1 MKVLILNPFTKITGN
16 VVRDLIYGCWCKG
29 KRIGGTKFPP
39 LNLVYVATV
48 LKEHACRV
56 ELLDAGIN
64 RKVFDDLK
72 KRIKQYRVVIMTT
85 SMMTFNE
92 DAAIL
97 ADLKKKNNNLI
108 TIIFGSHPTFMPKYC
123 LSKDSIDIIVRREP
137 EFIIKELIEK
147 IEKGGEG
154 WKNVKGIGYC
164 QEEKIVLNDFYP
176 FMDNLDDLP
185 FPDRTMLPAEVD
197 YFNPVV
203 KRIPYTT
210 MITSRGCSGKCMFC
224 TVPSFYGNKIRC
236 RSVENVM
243 EELRIIQRQGYKE
256 VFFRDETFTFYKKR
270 NKRICEKMIEE
281 NMNLTWVCN
290 ARVGTVDKEIMML
303 MKKAGCHMIK
313 LGVESGVQTILDT
326 IEKGIDLEMTRKTFK
341 WAHEV
346 GIDIHAHLMLGSPG
360 ETKETVRQTI
370 DFVKK
375 VEPATVT
382 FGICTPYPGTKLFR
396 QVAENYPEIE
406 DGSSCDLNKI
416 HTKAFFNE
424 TFTSLTKKELE
435 ISVHKAYRSF
445 YLRPSYLLG
454 WLRRISSLNE
464 LKRVILAGVKIV
476 EFSLR
481 ND

>member
-16 VVRDLIYGCWCKG
+16 VVRDLIYGCWCQG

-48 LKEHACRV
+48 LKENACRV
-56 ELLDAGIN
+56 ELLDAAAN

-72 KRIKQYRVVIMTT
+72 RRINEYKVVIMTT

-92 DAAIL
+92 DVSIL

-108 TIIFGSHPTFMPKYC
+108 TMIFGSHPTFMPKYC
-123 LSKDSIDIIVRREP
+123 LSKDPIDIIVRREP
-137 EFIIKELIEK
+137 EFIIRDVIER
-147 IEKGGEG
+147 IEKGGED
-154 WKNVKGIGYC
+154 WKKIKGIGYR
-164 QEEKIVLNDFYP
+164 ENGEIFINDFYP
-176 FMDNLDDLP
+176 FMDNLDDLS
-185 FPDRTMLPAEVD
+185 FPDRTMLPEGID

-203 KRIPYTT
+203 KKVPYTT
-210 MITSRGCSGKCMFC
+210 MITSRGCPGQCVFC
-224 TVPSFYGNKIRC
+224 TVPSFYGNKTRC
-236 RSVENVM
+236 RSVESVM
-243 EELRIIQRQGYKE
+243 EELKLIQQQGYKE

-270 NKRICEKMIEE
+270 NIRICEKMIEE
-281 NMNLTWVCN
+281 KMGLNWICN
-290 ARVGTVDKEIMML
+290 ARVGTVDKEMMLL

-313 LGVESGVQTILDT
+313 LGVESGVQKILDN
-326 IEKGIDLEMTRKTFK
+326 INKGIELEMTRKTFK

-346 GIDIHAHLMLGSPG
+346 RMDIHAHLMLGCPG
-360 ETKETVRQTI
+360 ETKETIRQTI
-370 DFVKK
+370 CFVKK
-375 VEPATVT
+375 INPTTVT

-435 ISVHKAYRSF
+435 KSVHKAYRSF
-445 YLRPSYLLG
+445 YLRPFYILA
-454 WLRRISSLNE
+454 WLRRINSLSE
-464 LKRVILAGVKIV
+464 LKRVFLAGINVFR
-476 EFSLR
+476 FSFE
-481 ND
+481 DS